1 MATTLHNTITKAK
14 RFEANSQKA
23 GTGLNSDGDLERVKA
38 VPCFSSNQPG
48 ADMAEGRIILGQR
61 NTLSYVIAKPFVTC
75 TPFEAVNSDGE
86 QRSEEHTSE
95 LQSLMRISYAVFC
108 LKKKMLLLNTAIN
121 STPVCNLHYFHHLSA
136 TQY

>member
-61 NTLSYVIAKPFVTC
+61 NTLSYVIAKPFVTG

-86 QRSEEHTSE
+86 PTGQKEIGRASC
-95 LQSLMRISYAVFC
+95 RAR
-108 LKKKMLLLNTAIN
+108 
-121 STPVCNLHYFHHLSA
+121 VC
-136 TQY
+136 QYV